1 MGTQVLLTSE
11 TYSGLRKSILGRKLL
26 FSILLFSTIV
36 TLFLTSFQIYLDYK
50 KGIDGIY
57 DRIDQIRLTQLESL
71 AQNLWNINSDQIRI
85 QLKGLLEIKSI
96 KKLKII
102 SADNENISISKNTEV
117 NDPIIT
123 RMPLVYTIK
132 DKKIDLGTLEIVS
145 DKSHVLKELQSK
157 IFIILLTQAMK
168 TFLVSLFI
176 LFIYNVLVNR
186 HLIEIGY
193 FAREMSLDTIGKK
206 LKLRR
211 GDNEDH
217 DELDDLADAFNVMQD
232 KFSQEMEQRKEFEKQ
247 LRQSQKMEA
256 LGTLASGIAH
266 DFNNILQGLYNA
278 LFLLEEEVI
287 DNADALEKLET
298 ANGLTDRARELVK
311 QILIFTRQEEGSFDK
326 FSPIPAIQ
334 DVVEILRAASNNKV
348 HIDFIVDPPE
358 GKLYGDQTQ
367 LKQIILNIGNNAI
380 QAVEDVDHPKVVIKV
395 TPISI
400 HSETD
405 QSLIP
410 GTYLKI
416 EVIDNGYGIEKEI
429 IDRVFEPFFTT
440 KEVGK
445 GTGLGLSVVHGII
458 ERHNGVIKIDSTPG
472 HSTHISIYLPLF
484 PDNTTGDHREYQGS
498 EKVYLLTND
507 SELGAHYIMA
517 LQHMQHDAHIFLNEE
532 ELFSKLKSDL
542 KEGQFTN
549 FDSPLLIVDENLNG
563 VTPEEIISKI
573 RQISK
578 HIPILLM
585 VNDNSP
591 TESRAHTYSIAQ
603 LQKPVDVMQ
612 QNNKDMAMILLTR
625 ELKYGINMAIGA
637 LNS

>member
-1 MGTQVLLTSE
+1 M
-11 TYSGLRKSILGRKLL
+11 
-26 FSILLFSTIV
+26 

-102 SADNENISISKNTEV
+102 SADNENISISKNTKV

-132 DKKIDLGTLEIVS
+132 DKTVDLGVLEIVS

-176 LFIYNVLVNR
+176 VFIYNVLVNR
-186 HLIEIGY
+186 HLIEIGH
-193 FAREMSLDTIGKK
+193 FARTMSLETIGKK
-206 LKLRR
+206 LKLHR
-211 GDNEDH
+211 GENEDH
-217 DELDDLADAFNVMQD
+217 DELDDLADAFNIMQD

-287 DNADALEKLET
+287 DNAEALEKLET

-326 FSPIPAIQ
+326 FPPIPAIQ

-348 HIDFIVDPPE
+348 AIDFIVDPPD

-380 QAVEDVDHPKVVIKV
+380 QAVEGVEHPKVIIKV
-395 TPISI
+395 APISI
-400 HSETD
+400 NTRADKTLE
-405 QSLIP
+405 P
-410 GTYLKI
+410 GTYLKV
-416 EVIDNGYGIEKEI
+416 EVIDNGHGIEKEI

-445 GTGLGLSVVHGII
+445 GTGLGLSVVHGIV
-458 ERHNGVIKIDSTPG
+458 ERHNGTIKIDSTPG
-472 HSTHISIYLPLF
+472 QSTHIAIYLPLF
-484 PDNTTGDHREYQGS
+484 PNTITGEHREYQGN
-498 EKVYLLTND
+498 ERVYLISGDT
-507 SELGAHYIMA
+507 EQAAQYTMA
-517 LQHMQHDAHIFLNEE
+517 LQHMQHDAHIFLKQDD
-532 ELFSKLKSDL
+532 LFAKFKSDL

-549 FDSPLLIVDENLNG
+549 FDSPLVIVDENLEG
-563 VTPEEIISKI
+563 TTAEEVINKI

-585 VNDNSP
+585 VDSYHNQEAP
-591 TESRAHTYSIAQ
+591 AQAYRVAQ
-603 LQKPVDVMQ
+603 LQKSKEAMN

-625 ELKYGINMAIGA
+625 ELKYGINLAIEA

>member
-1 MGTQVLLTSE
+1 MIDSSTLTA
-11 TYSGLRKSILGRKLL
+11 LRKSVLGRKLL

-71 AQNLWNINSDQIRI
+71 AQNLWNINTDQIRI

-102 SADNENISISKNTEV
+102 SSDNENISISKNTKV
-117 NDPIIT
+117 DDPIYT
-123 RMPLVYTIK
+123 KMPLIYTIK
-132 DKKIDLGTLEIVS
+132 GKKVDLGVLEIVS
-145 DKSHVLKELQSK
+145 DKSHVLEELQSK

-176 LFIYNVLVNR
+176 LFIYNILVNR
-186 HLIEIGY
+186 HIIEIGK
-193 FAREMSLDTIGKK
+193 FAREISLSNMGRK
-206 LKLRR
+206 LKLKR
-211 GDNEDH
+211 GENEDH
-217 DELDDLADAFNVMQD
+217 DELDDLADAFNVMQEKISD
-232 KFSQEMEQRKEFEKQ
+232 EMDQRKDFEKQ

-287 DNADALEKLET
+287 DNADALEKLDM

-326 FSPIPAIQ
+326 FSPIAPIH

-348 HIDFIVDPPE
+348 AIDLIIDPPE

-367 LKQIILNIGNNAI
+367 LKQVILNIGNNAI
-380 QAVEDVDHPKVVIKV
+380 QAAEEKENPKVVIKV
-395 TPISI
+395 SSIQIS
-400 HSETD
+400 SRKNKN
-405 QSLIP
+405 LKN

-416 EVIDNGYGIEKEI
+416 EVIDNGNGIPKEI
-429 IDRVFEPFFTT
+429 MDRIFEPFFTT

-458 ERHNGVIKIDSTPG
+458 ERHNGDIKVDSIPG
-472 HSTHISIYLPLF
+472 KSTHISVYLPLF
-484 PDNTTGDHREYQGS
+484 DQSNALGQLEYTGD
-498 EKVYLLTND
+498 EKIFLLAHD
-507 SELGAHYIMA
+507 SEIAAQYALALEH
-517 LQHMQHDAHIFLNEE
+517 LQHHVQLYLGPEDLLIDLREEVNIQTKNEHDNGHIIIMDENIGEQSPLSIIKEIRKI
-532 ELFSKLKSDL
+532 SKK
-542 KEGQFTN
+542 
-549 FDSPLLIVDENLNG
+549 SPLLFLSENHAVLD
-563 VTPEEIISKI
+563 PID
-573 RQISK
+573 
-578 HIPILLM
+578 PILK
-585 VNDNSP
+585 VAEVHRSQEV
-591 TESRAHTYSIAQ
+591 T
-603 LQKPVDVMQ
+603 Q
-612 QNNKDMAMILLTR
+612 QNNKDLALILLTR
-625 ELKYGINMAIGA
+625 EIKYGIEMAMKT